1 MAGFMEACAN
11 ASMVPVL
18 MLDTIIQMN
27 IRLDE
32 SAYISS
38 LKGNNC
44 QFQQAVA
51 NVKTKTDVWCKR

>member
-1 MAGFMEACAN
+1 MAGFMEARAN

-32 SAYISS
+32 LAYISS

-44 QFQQAVA
+44 QF
-51 NVKTKTDVWCKR
+51 